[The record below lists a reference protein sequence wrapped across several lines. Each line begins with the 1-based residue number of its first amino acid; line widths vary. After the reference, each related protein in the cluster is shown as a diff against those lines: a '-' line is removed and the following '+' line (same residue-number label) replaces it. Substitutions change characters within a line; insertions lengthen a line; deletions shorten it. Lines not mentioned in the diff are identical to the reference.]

1 VTKQEETTTEQRTEH
16 SDETLKVTKP
26 IQGQPTATLDSS
38 LDIAQELVDY
48 SKRLETCRK
57 TLHLAGKTIKVGTTP
72 NEILHETRN
81 YTLLHYMPM
90 TNKTFPTPV
99 LIVYA
104 LMNKS
109 YILDLQPGKSWI
121 QNLLR
126 QGFDVY
132 LINWNAPSSIDKHIS
147 FDDYVNYYLDNCVE
161 IVKKKKDVEKVTLHG
176 YCLGATM
183 SVMYTTTHQDKVR
196 NLVTI
201 APIIDADQ
209 DSTVLANF
217 AKNIDVDKL
226 VDTLG
231 NFTTEQLYTCYSILK
246 PFKQGVN
253 KYINLVQNIDNK
265 KFVDNFL
272 GVEKWLYDTPP
283 IAGETFRQWI
293 KDIYQ
298 NNLLAKNEMR
308 IKEISDGNSQLT
320 TDDHNILDLS
330 KITVPLLN
338 IVAEEDH
345 LVAPASSSALNDLV
359 SSKDKRLMRFHTGH
373 VGLIASSYSQN
384 NVLPKVGQWI
394 KSRSQ

>member
-1 VTKQEETTTEQRTEH
+1 VTKQEETISEPKVVPSEDASKSSNLQH
-16 SDETLKVTKP
+16 GPSISDSVP
-26 IQGQPTATLDSS
+26 S
-38 LDIAQELVDY
+38 LDIAKEFVNY
-48 SKRLETCRK
+48 TKHLEECRR
-57 TLHLAGKTIKVGTTP
+57 TLHLAGKKIRVGTTP
-72 NEILHETRN
+72 NQVLHETRL
-81 YTLLHYMPM
+81 YSLLHYRPM
-90 TNKTFPTPV
+90 TSKTFPTPI

-121 QNLLR
+121 ENLLR
-126 QGFDVY
+126 QGFDIY
-132 LINWNAPSSIDKHIS
+132 LISWNSPSSIDKYIS
-147 FDDYVNYYLDNCVE
+147 FDDYVNYYVDNCVE
-161 IVKKKKDVEKVTLHG
+161 IVKKRKDVEKITLHG

-183 SVMYTTTHQDKVR
+183 AAMYAATHQEKVR

-201 APIIDADQ
+201 APIIDADR

-231 NFTTEQLYTCYSILK
+231 NFTAEQLYACYSMLK
-246 PFKQGVN
+246 PFKQGIN

-265 KFVDNFL
+265 KFVENFL
-272 GVEKWLYDTPP
+272 GVEKWLYDTPA

-308 IKEISDGNSQLT
+308 IKEIPHNNSQLAN
-320 TDDHNILDLS
+320 DHNIIDLS
-330 KITVPLLN
+330 KVTVPLLN
-338 IVAEEDH
+338 ILAEEDH
-345 LVAPASSSALNDLV
+345 LVSPESSAALNDLV